1 MNNAEATNI
10 GHIRDCSDV
19 VQTLEEHLEG
29 TSRVCEEFISKIGIN
44 GVGRILGLLH
54 DLGKASSD
62 FNEYISNKES
72 GFSRGDIDHSTAGAQ
87 FLHNKNEFRSDLYR
101 TVALEMMES
110 AIMSHHSGLMNYISA
125 EGEADFIKRIG
136 KDEAKT
142 YLNEAVGRID
152 KKILDEVE
160 ESLASAL
167 ESFTNV
173 LKGIRESVIRKDGKN
188 CLMFRWGL
196 LNRFILSSLIDADRI
211 DTIAFQS
218 NRQYIEPSVDWIH
231 IRDRFENRT
240 STFSTSDKISRIR
253 RMISEGCK
261 SASVR
266 AKGLFTLSV
275 PTGGGKTISS
285 FRFAI
290 NHLCEHNMERIIY
303 VVPYLSILEQNVA
316 VIRKLINDDSE
327 PDLVTECHSNVDI
340 GEESFEESF
349 TWNSPLDSWDGPVIF
364 TSMVQF
370 LEVLFSSGTKRIRRM
385 HNLAN
390 AVIVFDEIQNL
401 PVKTIYMFN
410 EAINFL
416 CRHCG
421 SSVMLCTATQPCLGS
436 MDLVYPLDVTH
447 ATEIIGDVSGLFE
460 NLKRTRINYVNPN
473 GPPAGPEDI
482 ADLAIESMESVDSI
496 LIIVNTKRTARDVYG
511 MLKGRC
517 DPNVLLTHL
526 STNMCSTHRG
536 SKLKEITSSLGK
548 RKVVCVS
555 TQLIE
560 AGVDV
565 DFDVVI
571 RSLAGLDSIA
581 QAAGRCNRN
590 ARRDVGDVYVIKT
603 DENLSH
609 LEDIAEG
616 RKCSEIVLNH
626 NPKDI
631 LSPEAM
637 NEFYQYYFYKRKS
650 NMAYKSSI
658 PEQSLFTMLSSNEA
672 GVMTCRNRYGKEIV
686 LGVMSQAFKDANG
699 EFKVIDAND
708 SVVVPYDDMARQA
721 IATLCSYELF
731 DHHKEAMRTLQR
743 YSVNTF
749 DLNGMMKRG
758 MVKEIQFA
766 GGSIHCL
773 VEGYYDDDL
782 GIVET
787 TKHEILML

>member
-1 MNNAEATNI
+1 MSSTETTNI
-10 GHIRDCSDV
+10 GHRRDDSGA

-29 TSRVCEEFISKIGIN
+29 TSKICEKFSSKVGII

-54 DLGKASSD
+54 DLGKASAD
-62 FNEYISNKES
+62 FNEYISNDES

-87 FLHNKNEFRSDLYR
+87 FLHDKYDLRSDIYR

-110 AIMSHHSGLMNYISA
+110 AIMSHHSGLMNYISV
-125 EGEADFIKRIG
+125 EGEADFFKRLS
-136 KDEAKT
+136 KDRTKT
-142 YLNEAVGRID
+142 YFDEAVGRVD
-152 KKILDEVE
+152 KKVLDEIE
-160 ESLASAL
+160 ENLDTAL
-167 ESFTNV
+167 DSFSKV
-173 LKGIRESVIRKDGKN
+173 LKEIRGSVDRKDGMN

-218 NRQYIEPSVDWIH
+218 NREYVEPSVDWIR
-231 IRDRFENRT
+231 IRDRFEDRT
-240 STFSTSDKISRIR
+240 SAYGTADNISRIR
-253 RMISEGCK
+253 RRISDECK
-261 SASVR
+261 GASAR
-266 AKGLFTLSV
+266 EKGLFTLSV

-285 FRFAI
+285 FRFAV
-290 NHLCEHNMERIIY
+290 NHLCEHKMERIIY

-316 VIRKLINDDSE
+316 VIRKLINDESE
-327 PDLVTECHSNVDI
+327 PDLVTECHSNVDV
-340 GEESFEESF
+340 GEDSFEESV
-349 TWNSPLDSWDGPVIF
+349 TWNSPVDSWDGPVIF

-390 AVIVFDEIQNL
+390 VVIVFDEIQSL
-401 PVKTIYMFN
+401 PVKTVYMFN

-421 SSVMLCTATQPCLGS
+421 SSVVLCTATQPCLGS
-436 MDLVYPLDVTH
+436 TDLVYPLDVAH
-447 ATEIIGDVSGLFE
+447 ATEIVRDVSGLFKD
-460 NLKRTRINYVNPN
+460 LKRTQVHYVNPN

-482 ADLAIESMESVDSI
+482 SDLAVESMESVGSV
-496 LIIVNTKRTARDVYG
+496 LIIVNTKRMARDVYG

-517 DPNVLLTHL
+517 GSDILLTHL
-526 STNMCSTHRG
+526 STNMCSIHRG
-536 SKLKEITSSLGK
+536 SKLREIISSLGK
-548 RKVVCVS
+548 RRVVCVS

-571 RSLAGLDSIA
+571 RSMAGLDSIA

-590 ARRDVGDVYVIKT
+590 ARRDVGDVYVVKT
-603 DENLSH
+603 DENLSR

-616 RKCSEIVLNH
+616 RRCSEIVLGH
-626 NPKDI
+626 DFEDI

-637 NEFYQYYFYKRKS
+637 DEYYRYYFYKRKS
-650 NMAYKSSI
+650 DMVYRSSI
-658 PEQSLFTMLSSNEA
+658 PEQSLFAMLSLNEA
-672 GVMTCRNRYGKEIV
+672 GAMTCKSRQGKEIA
-686 LGVMSQAFKDANG
+686 LSTMRQAFKDANG

-708 SVVVPYDDMARQA
+708 SVVVPYDDVARQA
-721 IATLCSYELF
+721 IATLCSYEFF

-749 DLNGMMKRG
+749 NLSGMMKKG
-758 MVKEIQFA
+758 MVREIQFA
-766 GGSIHCL
+766 GGSVHCL

-787 TKHEILML
+787 TKQEILML